1 MDVNGTDLDTG
12 VSDRERVLVVGTRY
26 IGDTVLA
33 IPFLRNLRQ
42 SFPRAIIHVHAEGAA
57 RQVLA
62 TCPFVDR
69 FVIRQRI
76 SRGGGTAWWGLRDL
90 AVEAAAWRRVRY
102 TRAYLL
108 KSAPSVALLA
118 ALAAIPHRSGF
129 ARGINRALVTRAVP
143 LRPGRHQA
151 DLYLDLLRA
160 DGLAIDDGHNDNWIL
175 PADAARAEALLG
187 GLPVGRRIVFL
198 APSASDRR
206 RNWPAERWIETVR
219 WLVSERQC
227 EIVLA
232 GSRPDG
238 AVHAAILAGA
248 GPTVAPHVHDFSG
261 VTTLAEATALI
272 ARADLCVGVDT
283 GLPHLASSFGVPA
296 VKLFG
301 PTDPSRWGIWRADGA
316 VVRGADTAAREPMH
330 AIDVAAVY
338 AAVDDVLE
346 GRPAA
351 RTNTG
356 AGQWSMPSPRAELAA
371 V

>member
-1 MDVNGTDLDTG
+1 MGMDGTDLDTAPP
-12 VSDRERVLVVGTRY
+12 ERVLVVGTRY

-42 SFPRAIIHVHAEGAA
+42 SFPGAIIHVHAEGAA

-62 TCPFVDR
+62 ACPFIDR
-69 FVIRQRI
+69 FVMRQRI
-76 SRGGGTAWWGLRDL
+76 AGGGATAWRALRDL

-108 KSAPSVALLA
+108 KSAPSAALLA

-129 ARGINRALVTRAVP
+129 ARGINRALLTRAVP
-143 LRPGRHQA
+143 LRAGRHQA

-160 DGLAIDDGHNDNWIL
+160 DGLAIDDGRNDNWVL
-175 PADAARAEALLG
+175 PADAARADVLLG
-187 GLPVGRRIVFL
+187 GLPVGRRVVFL

-238 AVHAAILAGA
+238 ALHAAILAGA
-248 GPTVAPHVHDFSG
+248 GPTVATHVHDFSE
-261 VTTLAEATALI
+261 VTTLGEATALI
-272 ARADLCVGVDT
+272 AQADLCVGVDT

-301 PTDPSRWGIWRADGA
+301 PTDPSRWGIWRAAGG
-316 VVRGADTAAREPMH
+316 VVHGADTTAREPMH
-330 AIDVAAVY
+330 AIDVAAVC
-338 AAVDDVLE
+338 AAVDGVLQ
-346 GRPAA
+346 GRPAV

-356 AGQWSMPSPRAELAA
+356 AGQWSMPSPRAELAS